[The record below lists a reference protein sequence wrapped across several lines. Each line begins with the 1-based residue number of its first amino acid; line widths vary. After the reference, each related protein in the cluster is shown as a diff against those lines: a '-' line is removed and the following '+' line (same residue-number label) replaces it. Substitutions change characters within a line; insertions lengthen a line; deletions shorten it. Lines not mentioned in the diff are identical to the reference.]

1 MEINAD
7 HWQDQV
13 DASSPVPLY
22 AQLRSI
28 IESHLDS
35 DGYRAGDRLP
45 SQSKLMARF
54 KVSLPTVRQALS
66 SMVADGSIV
75 RQRGIGTLL
84 VRTKPRDATLL
95 HLVVSRVFTKAAA
108 DGAVENVIDSDGRAP
123 TTSMMKVE

>member
-45 SQSKLMARF
+45 SQSKGETYLKMGRDG
-54 KVSLPTVRQALS
+54 VTPTILRGDQIEELASNSKLTQA
-66 SMVADGSIV
+66 
-75 RQRGIGTLL
+75 
-84 VRTKPRDATLL
+84 
-95 HLVVSRVFTKAAA
+95 
-108 DGAVENVIDSDGRAP
+108 
-123 TTSMMKVE
+123 